1 VFLNV
6 LSLRERRILRKHL
19 LDAST
24 REILRPAGKRRT
36 SGDDAFRNGADL
48 RAREHPAIDDRAGSS
63 VTCKV
68 TSKTSEMSRLRVA
81 DDITQLVGETPMLQL
96 KRLVPAG
103 SADVFAKLEYLNPG
117 GSVKDRAA
125 IGIIR
130 RAEQDGRLAP
140 GGTIVEA
147 TAGNTGIGLALIGVN
162 RGYKVR
168 LFVPERF
175 SEEKVKIM
183 RALGAEVVRTPDAE
197 GMQGAIRQ
205 AKELVATDPKAFMA
219 GQFENQANPDYHYET
234 TAREIFEQMDGRV
247 DAVVLGCGTSGTFSG
262 IARYLKENSPQVLA
276 YAVETQGSIL
286 GGGKPGP
293 HKVEG
298 IGASFIPKTF
308 DRSVCDEVMMVM
320 DDEAF
325 GMVKILAAQ
334 EGVLAGSSGGAAV
347 FAALKVA
354 KKLGS
359 GKRIVTIVPDSAERY
374 LSKKIFEGGL

>member
-1 VFLNV
+1 
-6 LSLRERRILRKHL
+6 
-19 LDAST
+19 
-24 REILRPAGKRRT
+24 
-36 SGDDAFRNGADL
+36 
-48 RAREHPAIDDRAGSS
+48 
-63 VTCKV
+63 
-68 TSKTSEMSRLRVA
+68 MSRLRVA

-130 RAEQDGRLAP
+130 QAEEDGSLRP

-162 RGYKVR
+162 RGYKVK

-183 RALGAEVVRTPDAE
+183 RALGAEVVRTPDTE
-197 GMQGAIRQ
+197 GMQGAIRR
-205 AKELVATDPKAFMA
+205 AKELVAANPSSFMA
-219 GQFENQANPDYHYET
+219 GQFENMANPEYHYRT
-234 TAREIFEQMDGRV
+234 TAHEIFEQMDGRV

-262 IARYLKENSPQVLA
+262 VARYLKEQMRGVLA

-286 GGGKPGP
+286 GGGPPGP

-308 DRSVCDEVMMVM
+308 DRSVCDGVLMVT
-320 DDEAF
+320 DDQAF
-325 GMVKILAAQ
+325 GMVKTLAAT

-347 FAALKVA
+347 YASLSVA
-354 KKLGS
+354 KKLGA
-359 GKRIVTIVPDSAERY
+359 GKRVATVIPDSAERY
-374 LSKKIFEGGL
+374 LSKKIFEGGA